1 MNKNFK
7 LLWLFLVSQP
17 IYLSLTRKEFQGNLM
32 VSWVYLAVKCSS
44 EWFFKC
50 IFWVI
55 FLCVVYIQPWDA
67 PQGGSSCLC
76 PKRMDWD
83 QKTQSGQHVPAMNQI
98 EGAPRQKT
106 VVSGLLALPLTG
118 RCLCSFAGLCTSFFI
133 LAVGIEDQ
141 QPSCSS
147 PSISARSRLLSH
159 PASRNRLP
167 LES

>member
-32 VSWVYLAVKCSS
+32 MSWVYLAVKCSS

-67 PQGGSSCLC
+67 PQGGSSSLY

-83 QKTQSGQHVPAMNQI
+83 QKTQSGQHVPAMNQR
-98 EGAPRQKT
+98 EGAPRQKA
-106 VVSGLLALPLTG
+106 VVSCLLALPLAG
-118 RCLCSFAGLCTSFFI
+118 RCLCSFAGLCTNDAATSALLLHSFFDVWTQF
-133 LAVGIEDQ
+133 LH
-141 QPSCSS
+141 PCSRDWR
-147 PSISARSRLLSH
+147 PAALL
-159 PASRNRLP
+159 
-167 LES
+167 